1 MVQSRIKQIMSKVVS
16 GTPASQII
24 RTLSQHGGMTA
35 AQIARHTGLARS
47 TISTAVSELK
57 DSHVVVEIE
66 QTATGSVGR
75 PGMMLT
81 LNPQAGTCVGI
92 HLGYD
97 DVRVVLADISHS
109 FIAEQSII
117 LGVDYAPRDV
127 IAVVNKTVASF
138 YKSNGLSSE
147 NLMGVGVSVSGPVRT
162 DGVLLRGGILPRWAG
177 ENIST
182 LFGQMFKR
190 PVIADNE
197 SNCAAVAESKWG
209 AARGEPNFVLFKMD
223 VGVGGAIVAN
233 GVVLRGVA
241 GGAGEFGHVSINP
254 EGELCRCGNR
264 GCLELYASFVKPLEQ
279 LSRVHKRAITMDQAI
294 NLAES
299 GDPGA
304 LRMITDVGEY
314 GGRGLA
320 MIGTILNPPLIL
332 VGGRMALAGEMLL
345 APMRGAYHRHTLLK
359 VMDMRDAN
367 ATQIRIGKF
376 TENDSLLG
384 AVGLV
389 LDSQHAVAFQ

>member
-1 MVQSRIKQIMSKVVS
+1 M
-16 GTPASQII
+16 AFC
-24 RTLSQHGGMTA
+24 
-35 AQIARHTGLARS
+35 
-47 TISTAVSELK
+47 
-57 DSHVVVEIE
+57 
-66 QTATGSVGR
+66 
-75 PGMMLT
+75 
-81 LNPQAGTCVGI
+81 CV
-92 HLGYD
+92 
-97 DVRVVLADISHS
+97 
-109 FIAEQSII
+109 
-117 LGVDYAPRDV
+117 
-127 IAVVNKTVASF
+127 
-138 YKSNGLSSE
+138 
-147 NLMGVGVSVSGPVRT
+147 
-162 DGVLLRGGILPRWAG
+162 GGILPRWAG

-182 LFGQMFKR
+182 LFGQMFER

-209 AARGEPNFVLFKMD
+209 AARGEANFVLFKMD

-279 LSRVHKRAITMDQAI
+279 LSRVHKRAMTMEKAI
-294 NLAES
+294 SLAES

-320 MIGTILNPPLIL
+320 MIGTMLNPPLIL

-345 APMRGAYHRHTLLK
+345 APMRNAYHRHTLLK